1 MAQSYE
7 WFLALC
13 KAAKLP
19 QPVMEHRFHDKRR
32 WRFDFAWPDYKVA
45 LEVEGGIWSGGR
57 HTRGVGF
64 IKDMEK
70 YNKATLLGWRV
81 LRIQPSELRALQT
94 IDMIREAINLSP
106 GKQLIDRSTQPQ

>member
-32 WRFDFAWPDYKVA
+32 WRFDFAWPEYKVA
-45 LEVEGGIWSGGR
+45 LEVEGGVWVGGR
-57 HTRGVGF
+57 HTRGSGF
-64 IKDMEK
+64 VKDIEK
-70 YNKATLLGWRV
+70 YNEAACLGWRII
-81 LRIQPSELRALQT
+81 RCQPKQLLTQTT
-94 IDMIREAINLSP
+94 IDTIKRAIEC
-106 GKQLIDRSTQPQ
+106 R